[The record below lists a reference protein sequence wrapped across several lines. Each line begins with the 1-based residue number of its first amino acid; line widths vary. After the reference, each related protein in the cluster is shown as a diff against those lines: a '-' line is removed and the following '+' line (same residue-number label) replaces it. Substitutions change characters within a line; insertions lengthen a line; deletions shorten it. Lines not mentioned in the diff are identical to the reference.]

1 LASNISSKWAKS
13 LKQEKGLYSNL
24 LLQVNVSVSIEI
36 VSQLKLWE
44 KFEGGKEVSLAEIVE
59 STEADEIIISEY
71 SLLPRP

>member
-1 LASNISSKWAKS
+1 MASDISSKWAKS

>member
-1 LASNISSKWAKS
+1 MASDISSKWAKS

-71 SLLPRP
+71 SILPRP